1 MRVIEGAQG
10 EGGGQ
15 ILRSSITLSI
25 LTGTP
30 FQITSIRAGR
40 RKPGLMRQHLTAVNA
55 AREISGATVE
65 GAVMGSQSLTFHPGE
80 VQGGEYHFAVG
91 TAGSA
96 TLVLQTILPTLLIA
110 KNPSKIVLEGGT
122 HNPYAPPYPFLEKAF
137 LPLLSKMGA
146 GIAIRLERAG
156 FYPAGGGKFVI
167 EINPVEKLKR
177 LEILGR
183 GVVVRR
189 QARAI
194 VSALPGHIAE
204 RELAVIEK
212 QLGWEANC
220 LQKEVLRNPRG
231 PGNILSLEVE
241 SENVT
246 EVFTGFGEVKKSAEM
261 VAEYALRQAKK
272 YLRSN
277 AAIGRFLADQLIIPM
292 AMAGGGEFSTLPL
305 SRHTE
310 TNINIT
316 KTFLDIDVTI
326 EPSKKYD
333 HIIRIE
339 A

>member
-1 MRVIEGAQG
+1 MRRIEGAQG

-15 ILRSSITLSI
+15 ILRSSITLSL

-40 RKPGLMRQHLTAVNA
+40 KKPGLMRQHLTAVKA
-55 AREISGATVE
+55 AVEISGATVE
-65 GAVMGSQSLTFHPGE
+65 GAEMGSQSLTFHPGE
-80 VQGGEYHFAVG
+80 VAGGEYHFAVG

-137 LPLLSKMGA
+137 LPLLRKMGA
-146 GIAIRLERAG
+146 GIEIRLERAG

-167 EINPVEKLKR
+167 EVDPVKKLKR
-177 LEILGR
+177 LDILER
-183 GVVVRR
+183 GTILRR

-194 VSALPGHIAE
+194 VSALPGHIAD
-204 RELAVIEK
+204 RELAVIGK
-212 QLGWEANC
+212 KLGWEADC
-220 LQKEVLRNPRG
+220 LQKEVLRKPRG

-241 SENVT
+241 SEYVT

-272 YLRSN
+272 YLSSN
-277 AAIGRFLADQLIIPM
+277 AAVGRFLADQLIIPM

-310 TNINIT
+310 TNIEIT

-326 EPSKKYD
+326 EPSEKYD
-333 HIIRIE
+333 HIIRID